1 MADAAYVL
9 LTLGGFAALLLLV
22 RGLEALTLDRTSLAP
37 APDEPAPDEPA
48 PADRAPGDTAPGDA
62 APGDAAPADRAPLET
77 AGRRS

>member
-22 RGLEALTLDRTSLAP
+22 HGLEALTLDRTPLAP
-37 APDEPAPDEPA
+37 GPDEPAPG
-48 PADRAPGDTAPGDA
+48 DRARVDA
-62 APGDAAPADRAPLET
+62 APETSHLET

>member
-22 RGLEALTLDRTSLAP
+22 RGLEALTLDRTPLT
-37 APDEPAPDEPA
+37 PD
-48 PADRAPGDTAPGDA
+48 PGDA
-62 APGDAAPADRAPLET
+62 APVDRAPADRAPLET